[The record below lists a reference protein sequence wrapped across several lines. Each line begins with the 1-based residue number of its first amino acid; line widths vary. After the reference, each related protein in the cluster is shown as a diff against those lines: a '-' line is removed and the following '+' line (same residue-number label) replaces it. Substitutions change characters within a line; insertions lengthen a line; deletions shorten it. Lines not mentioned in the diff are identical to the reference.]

1 MFCIIIET
9 WLNKHNN
16 NIKHSHSY
24 DGILR
29 SRSGGYLIPLFCHL
43 FMMSDTNN
51 QNSCI
56 QKPCQS
62 NQSGNPNTELE
73 DRNPNLSE
81 RPVLY
86 TGVLWIG
93 VSQIM
98 YLNNSFKIN
107 KQNNLI
113 FFTIFA
119 TFDLVL
125 LRLGYAWRLVIG
137 GDHHGLL
144 PVTYFHCHFFLIY
157 HFDH

>member
-1 MFCIIIET
+1 MFYIIIET
-9 WLNKHNN
+9 RINKHSN
-16 NIKHSHSY
+16 NIKHNHSY

-29 SRSGGYLIPLFCHL
+29 SRSGGYSIPLFCHL
-43 FMMSDTNN
+43 FMMTDTNN

-62 NQSGNPNTELE
+62 NQSGYPNTELE

-93 VSQIM
+93 VSQIL
-98 YLNNSFKIN
+98 YF
-107 KQNNLI
+107 
-113 FFTIFA
+113 
-119 TFDLVL
+119 FDLVL

-137 GDHHGLL
+137 GERHELL
-144 PVTYFHCHFFLIY
+144 PVTNQCHFFLLY
-157 HFDH
+157 YFDP

>member
-1 MFCIIIET
+1 MFYIIIET
-9 WLNKHNN
+9 RLNKHNN
-16 NIKHSHSY
+16 NIKHNHSY

-29 SRSGGYLIPLFCHL
+29 SRSGSYSIPLFCHL

-62 NQSGNPNTELE
+62 NQSGYPNTELE

-93 VSQIM
+93 VSQIL

-107 KQNNLI
+107 KQKNLI

-137 GDHHGLL
+137 GERHGLL
-144 PVTYFHCHFFLIY
+144 HLTYFQCHFFLLY
-157 HFDH
+157 YFDP